1 MQLVINNLLSNK
13 DITIMRVKNRFDTG
27 NRDYLINFVFKGC
40 KLVCEVQVGL
50 KETIDEKSTSQQ
62 KFCHFLYTLCRSR
75 FGPLSEAALI
85 MDYQL

>member
-13 DITIMRVKNRFDTG
+13 DITIVRVKNRFDTG

-50 KETIDEKSTSQQ
+50 K
-62 KFCHFLYTLCRSR
+62 
-75 FGPLSEAALI
+75 
-85 MDYQL
+85 